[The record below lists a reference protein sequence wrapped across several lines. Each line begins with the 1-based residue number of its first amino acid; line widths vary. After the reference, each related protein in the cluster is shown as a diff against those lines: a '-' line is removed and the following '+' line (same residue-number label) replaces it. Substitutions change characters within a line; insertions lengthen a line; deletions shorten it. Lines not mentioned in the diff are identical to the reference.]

1 MMNMKRVS
9 ILNELVENGVVAV
22 VRGDSAAT
30 SLQTSQAIVEGG
42 IKVLEITFTIP
53 GAEKVI
59 TQLNEQYAK
68 QNILIGA
75 GTILDPVT
83 ARIAIMSGA
92 SYIVSPT
99 FNKETDKLCNLYH
112 VPYLP
117 GCMSIN
123 EIQEALT
130 YGVDI
135 IKMFPGNV
143 YGPDFIKTVKG
154 PLPHVNVMPSGG
166 VDQHNIKDWINAG
179 AVAVSVGSNL
189 TKGAKNG
196 DFQEVTELATAYQ
209 HVYMHAKGGE

>member
-9 ILNELVENGVVAV
+9 ILNELVENGDVVV
-22 VRGDSAAT
+22 IRGVSVA
-30 SLQTSQAIVEGG
+30 SSIQKSKAIVEGDIEEME
-42 IKVLEITFTIP
+42 IKFTNS

-99 FNKETDKLCNLYH
+99 FNKETAKLCNLYH

-123 EIQEALT
+123 EIQEELT
-130 YGVDI
+130 QGVDI
-135 IKMFPGNV
+135 TKMFPGNV

-154 PLPHVNVMPSGG
+154 QIG
-166 VDQHNIKDWINAG
+166 
-179 AVAVSVGSNL
+179 
-189 TKGAKNG
+189 
-196 DFQEVTELATAYQ
+196 
-209 HVYMHAKGGE
+209 

>member
-99 FNKETDKLCNLYH
+99 FNKETAKLCNLYH

-117 GCMSIN
+117 
-123 EIQEALT
+123 EIGRASCRE
-130 YGVDI
+130 
-135 IKMFPGNV
+135 
-143 YGPDFIKTVKG
+143 
-154 PLPHVNVMPSGG
+154 
-166 VDQHNIKDWINAG
+166 
-179 AVAVSVGSNL
+179 
-189 TKGAKNG
+189 
-196 DFQEVTELATAYQ
+196 
-209 HVYMHAKGGE
+209 